1 LGYPL
6 RLPFA
11 HDAVSLAGQG
21 GVLAR
26 YCGSTQQFGKQ
37 LYVFSS
43 IFSFAFLPFQ
53 RRTRLSVVICGRAI
67 GCLQQVSRKYVTHV
81 YDFSHCVW
89 AQAKASSDGAT
100 KLLACGRV
108 MQEEGR
114 GVKWLLQNAGPFAR
128 HDDHPLCL

>member
-1 LGYPL
+1 MMPSRSPVRVVSL
-6 RLPFA
+6 RAIVAQRNKSLSNNTLFSLLFSTLPFY
-11 HDAVSLAGQG
+11 LFQG
-21 GVLAR
+21 AL
-26 YCGSTQQFGKQ
+26 S
-37 LYVFSS
+37 
-43 IFSFAFLPFQ
+43 
-53 RRTRLSVVICGRAI
+53 RLSVVICGRAI